1 MNPRE
6 FCRLTGYSTA
16 LFLTYDFDA
25 VFFERVVLR
34 ELWAGGTGDVLVVAD
49 SSRIDAS
56 LGRWDSGLIHLGR
69 RYQLVRA
76 AVNGAFHPKV
86 IFRAGSSG
94 AVAWIGTG
102 NLTFGGWGGNRE
114 MSTAW
119 HIGGSD
125 ATWVQDLM
133 EQLDVWC
140 PGTADHDVP
149 ERLRRLPSI
158 ESALASTA
166 TGAGPVVLS
175 RAGDSLSSQI
185 ARRWVGRRFAE
196 AKILTGSTD
205 RDAAFLRWLHD
216 SFGVERASVVVDP
229 GNSSFDP
236 ASLAKLHVKVKTLEA
251 GGPTP
256 LHAKVCWLSG
266 PDGSAAIMGSA
277 NCSWSAWLRDP
288 AVDGNIEAVAIY
300 EPAPQKLV
308 DEISGLFDEGKAF
321 VSLPPE
327 TDKPESHAP
336 KVPYPVS
343 EVTWDSRD
351 CKLRIRFSRDVPIT
365 SKVTVKIDGEV
376 AECRPLRSTSATWSA
391 TLSLQQSVRTRFT
404 TVTTASETG
413 SEPEVQRHWVNSR
426 EDLIHAAHG
435 RQIEDVINGLRRQAI
450 PEEQQR
456 MVRELHRIGAVLLSE
471 PETFPD
477 PVVAS
482 GSRQEN
488 GKTEPDDEVKPVDPA
503 TLIRSLTDIPGKRG
517 ADYSGSPVG
526 VSLFGVMRALFPE
539 DFEGPVGDT
548 VIDESPPKGKQAPRR
563 TRQRAISGPVRNRLR
578 AQMEKFIDEFR
589 GSSFG
594 EKCSARQF
602 IQAAAYPLA
611 VGMIGAQGGWVSNDD
626 AVSWARLVF
635 DTLFQRVSPREP
647 GYIGVLQFV
656 EARFRRE
663 GKQEVFREV
672 VGDGTLWLTLLCSLG
687 GVWNGERAAFER
699 ALALRS
705 VRGATALI
713 GSTDNT
719 RIAELLPKMREGA
732 EVLVARALEYTEKLD
747 SLEEAL
753 QSQWQE
759 LLSSQQAE
767 ELVHEPE
774 DLLWS
779 PNAGWAIAQE
789 SAAMKLGEKM
799 DIYLKLRAKIVRV
812 MASGYYVNVTKVHEL
827 HKMIDALVASET
839 D

>member
-6 FCRLTGYSTA
+6 FCRLPGYSTA
-16 LFLTYDFDA
+16 LFLTYDFDP
-25 VFFERVVLR
+25 VFFERVVLG

-86 IFRAGSSG
+86 IFRAGSAG

-119 HIGGSD
+119 HIGDSD

-140 PGTADHDVP
+140 PGPADHDVP

-158 ESALASTA
+158 DSALASRVA
-166 TGAGPVVLS
+166 GAGPVLLS
-175 RAGDSLSSQI
+175 RRGDSLSSQI
-185 ARRWVGRRFAE
+185 ARRWVGRRFTE

-205 RDAAFLRWLHD
+205 RDGRFLRWLHD

-236 ASLAKLHVKVKTLEA
+236 ASLAKLRVEVKTLEA
-251 GGPTP
+251 GLPTP

-288 AVDGNIEAVAIY
+288 ASGGNIEAVAIY
-300 EPAPQKLV
+300 EAAPQKLV
-308 DEISGLFDEGKAF
+308 DEISGLFDAEKAF

-336 KVPYPVS
+336 DVPYPVS

-376 AECRPLRSTSATWSA
+376 AECRPLRSTSVTWLA
-391 TLSLQQSVRTRFT
+391 TLSLHQSVRTRFA

-477 PVVAS
+477 PVVT
-482 GSRQEN
+482 GGPRQEN
-488 GKTEPDDEVKPVDPA
+488 EIIEPGDEVKPVDPA
-503 TLIRSLTDIPGKRG
+503 ALIRSLTDIPETRG
-517 ADYSGSPVG
+517 SDYSGSPVG

-539 DFEGPVGDT
+539 DFEGPVDGT
-548 VIDESPPKGKQAPRR
+548 VIDESEPERERAQGR
-563 TRQRAISGPVRNRLR
+563 TRQCAISEPVRNCLR
-578 AQMEKFIDEFR
+578 RQMEKFIDEFR
-589 GSSFG
+589 GSSFA

-602 IQAAAYPLA
+602 VQAAAYPLA
-611 VGMIGAQGGWVSNDD
+611 VGMIGAHGGWVSNDD

-647 GYIGVLQFV
+647 EYIGVLQFV
-656 EARFRRE
+656 EARFMRE
-663 GKQEVFREV
+663 GKQDVFREV

-687 GVWNGERAAFER
+687 GVWRGKRAAFER

-705 VRGATALI
+705 VLGATALI
-713 GSTDNT
+713 GSTDDT
-719 RIAELLPKMREGA
+719 RIAELLPRMRGGA
-732 EVLVARALEYTEKLD
+732 EVRALEYIEKLD

-759 LLSSQQAE
+759 LLGSQQAE

-779 PNAGWAIAQE
+779 PNVGWAIAQE

-799 DIYLKLRAKIVRV
+799 DIYLKLRAKMVRV
-812 MASGYYVNVTKVHEL
+812 MASGFYVNVTKVQEL
-827 HKMIDALVASET
+827 REMIDALVANET